1 MNMTLSPM
9 VSRILAL
16 ALVLALAGAVYSLG
30 VAPVLDAHRGHADSI
45 ERSRELVERYGRV
58 GATRKPLE
66 RQLAVL
72 RKRAKSTSGYLE
84 AKTATLA
91 AAQLQ
96 NRVKR
101 IVTRNGGSIR
111 SLQTLPS
118 ENERD
123 LERVSIRIQMT
134 ARIGQLQKIFH
145 AFESGRTYLFVD
157 DVNIRVQRARRSRRR
172 RKDKVAPVEER
183 LLSVRLNL
191 YGFTRREGS

>member
-1 MNMTLSPM
+1 MNMTLSPV

-16 ALVLALAGAVYSLG
+16 ALAIAPIGAVYSLA
-30 VAPVLDAHRGHADSI
+30 VEPVLDAHRGYAETI
-45 ERSRELVERYGRV
+45 ERSRGLVERFGRI

-66 RQLAVL
+66 RQLAEL

-84 AKTATLA
+84 AKSATLA

-111 SLQTLPS
+111 SLQTLPPQ
-118 ENERD
+118 NERD

-134 ARIGQLQKIFH
+134 ARIEQLQKIFH
-145 AFESGRTYLFVD
+145 AFETGRTYLFVD
-157 DVNIRVQRARRSRRR
+157 DVNVRVQRTRRARRR
-172 RKDKVAPVEER
+172 RKQPVVDER

-191 YGFTRREGS
+191 YGFARREGS